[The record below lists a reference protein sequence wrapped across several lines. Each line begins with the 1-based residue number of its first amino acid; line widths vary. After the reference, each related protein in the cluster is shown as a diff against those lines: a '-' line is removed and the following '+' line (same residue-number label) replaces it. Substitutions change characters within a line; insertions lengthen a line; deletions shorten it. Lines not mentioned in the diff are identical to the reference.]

1 MTPLRVLLCP
11 AGSAGDVHPFVG
23 LGRALRD
30 RGHDVTVITSAYFD
44 DLLRREG
51 LQSAPIGT
59 AEEFEAIT
67 RDRRVWHPRTGFIHL
82 TRHILPIIRP
92 AYETLKGLWEPGRT
106 VVVAPL
112 LLAIGARVFAE
123 AHGVPLATVHLQPM
137 AFLSIER
144 PPHSIL
150 LINARTPRVLRR
162 LVRRL
167 ADWALDPI
175 IGPEVNRLRR
185 EAGLPPV
192 KRILTRWAH
201 SRDRIIGLF
210 PEWFASPAPDWPPQ
224 TRLTGFVL
232 YDQARITDMPEG
244 LAAFLEGGEP
254 PIVFAP
260 GSANRFGG
268 PFLRAGVEACRALG
282 RRGILLTRHVEQ
294 VPRDLP
300 PSVRHFD
307 YAPFSLL
314 LPRAAALVHHG
325 GIGTAAQGLA
335 AGIPHLVMPTAFDQ
349 PDNAQR
355 LVALGVGRALPPRGF
370 RGPAV
375 ARELQALLTS
385 ATVANRCR
393 DLARRIAEDD
403 PLPRTCE
410 LIEALVETD
419 SR

>member
-11 AGSAGDVHPFVG
+11 AGSAGDVHPFIG
-23 LGRALRD
+23 LGRALCD

-44 DLLRREG
+44 DVIRREG
-51 LQSAPIGT
+51 LHSAALGT
-59 AEEFEAIT
+59 AQEFEAVT
-67 RDRRVWHPRTGFIHL
+67 RDRRVWHPHTGFIHL
-82 TRHILPIIRP
+82 TRHILPLIRP
-92 AYETLKGLWEPGRT
+92 AYETLVSLWEPGRT
-106 VVVAPL
+106 VVLAPL
-112 LLAIGARVFAE
+112 LLAIGARIFAE
-123 AHGVPLATVHLQPM
+123 AHRVPLATVHLQPM
-137 AFLSIER
+137 AFLSIEQ

-150 LINARTPRVLRR
+150 LVIERTPRVLRR

-167 ADWALDPI
+167 ADWALDPV

-192 KRILTRWAH
+192 NRILTQWAH

-210 PEWFASPAPDWPPQ
+210 PEWFAAPAPDWPPQ

-232 YDQARITDMPEG
+232 YDAAGATPMPEG
-244 LAAFLEGGEP
+244 LAAFLKGGDR

-268 PFLRAGVEACRALG
+268 PFLTAGVEACRELG
-282 RRGILLTRHVEQ
+282 RRGVLLTRHTEQ

-300 PSVRHFD
+300 ASVRHFP

-349 PDNAQR
+349 PDNARR
-355 LVALGVGRALPPRGF
+355 LAALGVGRVLPPRRF

-375 ARELQALLTS
+375 AGELEALLASTQ
-385 ATVANRCR
+385 VADRCR
-393 DLARRIAEDD
+393 DLAQRIAADD
-403 PLPRTCE
+403 PIPRTCE
-410 LIEALVETD
+410 LIEDLVQPG
-419 SR
+419 SL